1 MKLATV
7 YEAIDRIV
15 SGAVVDSEETENLEF
30 KQDPATVP
38 APHTPSNS
46 QSRLVEIL
54 VEAVICFANSE
65 DGGVVVLGL
74 ADKAKGPAALTGT
87 AVDQAFVRRKIFDN
101 TKPPLP
107 VVVHEHDHKGTR
119 LLIIEVPAGLD
130 LYTDSRGRAV
140 SREGTSCKSMPE
152 DQRRA
157 LSFHRRD
164 PDHTARLSSRSVD
177 SLDHTAVQQVRT
189 LLRRLPDMRRE
200 LADLSE
206 LELLRGLSVVDDRGR
221 LLLAGEILLSI
232 PERDTAIHLRREST
246 GGEPQATR
254 VRQPLVLAL
263 PSLLARVQDYV
274 RPELSR
280 LSLPGG
286 QEIAIPDFPS
296 IAVDEAVTNA
306 LVHRDWQQAGEVVV
320 DHSPQILRVWS
331 PGGFPP
337 GVTIDRLLTTMSRPR
352 NATLMNAVRTL
363 GLAEATSRGFDR
375 MYREMIRTGRDAPIV
390 TTDDFSVEVT
400 FTSGAPNR
408 AFATYVFG
416 LEDEL
421 RDNVN
426 VLLILSRLCDRP
438 LISVDIA
445 SELMQVKPQ
454 EGQRILDWMATSP
467 IGILTRDVDRSDG
480 PRWRLSTVTHAALGT
495 AVTHRARGQEA
506 TERVTAH
513 IQEYG
518 WITNRTIRNMFS
530 LDVQQA
536 RTLLAEM
543 RDQGVIVKEPAGPS
557 RGPGIR
563 WLPGPSFAQ
572 SKSRRRRT
580 QQ

>member
-15 SGAVVDSEETENLEF
+15 LGTTVDSEETQHLEF

-38 APHTPSNS
+38 APHTPGNP
-46 QSRLVEIL
+46 QSRLIETLI
-54 VEAVICFANSE
+54 EAVVCFANSD

-74 ADKAKGPAALTGT
+74 ADKAKGPSALTGT
-87 AVDQAFVRRKIFDN
+87 AVETAFVRRRIFDN

-107 VVVHEHDHKGTR
+107 VTVHEHDRLGAR
-119 LLIIEVPAGLD
+119 LLIIEVPPGLD

-140 SREGTSCKSMPE
+140 RREGTSCLVIPE
-152 DQRRA
+152 EQRRA
-157 LSFHRRD
+157 LSFRRRD
-164 PDHTARLSSRSVD
+164 PDHTARVSSLAVD
-177 SLDHTAVQQVRT
+177 NLDPTALQQVRT

-200 LADLSE
+200 LANLSDI
-206 LELLRGLSVVDDRGR
+206 ELLRGLSLVDDRGQ
-221 LLLAGEILLSI
+221 LLVAGEILLI
-232 PERDTAIHLRREST
+232 VPQRDIATYLRREST
-246 GGEPQATR
+246 GGEPQASR
-254 VRQPLVLAL
+254 VKQPLVLAL
-263 PSLLARVQDYV
+263 PSLLARVQDHV

-286 QEIAIPDFPS
+286 QEIAIPDFPA

-306 LVHRDWQQAGEVVV
+306 LVHRDWQQPGEVVV
-320 DHSPQILRVWS
+320 DHSPMVLRVWS
-331 PGGFPP
+331 PGGLPP
-337 GVTIDRLLTTMSRPR
+337 GVTSDRLLTTMSRPR
-352 NATLMNAVRTL
+352 NATLMNAVRAL

-375 MYREMIRTGRDAPIV
+375 MYREMIRTGRDAPMV
-390 TTDDFSVEVT
+390 TTDDFSLEVT
-400 FTSGAPNR
+400 FTSGAPNH
-408 AFATYVFG
+408 AFANYVIS

-426 VLLILSRLCDRP
+426 VLLILARLCDRP

-454 EGQRILDWMATSP
+454 EGQRILDWMTTSTV
-467 IGILTRDVDRSDG
+467 GILTRDADKTDG
-480 PRWRLSTVTHAALGT
+480 PRWRLSAVTHAGLGS

-506 TERVTAH
+506 MERVTAH
-513 IQEYG
+513 MQEYG
-518 WITNRTIRNMFS
+518 WITNRTVRNMFS

-536 RTLLAEM
+536 RTLLMELKV
-543 RDQGVIVKEPAGPS
+543 QGVVVKDPDGPS

-563 WLPGPSFAQ
+563 WLPGPAFFQ
-572 SKSRRRRT
+572 SK
-580 QQ
+580 